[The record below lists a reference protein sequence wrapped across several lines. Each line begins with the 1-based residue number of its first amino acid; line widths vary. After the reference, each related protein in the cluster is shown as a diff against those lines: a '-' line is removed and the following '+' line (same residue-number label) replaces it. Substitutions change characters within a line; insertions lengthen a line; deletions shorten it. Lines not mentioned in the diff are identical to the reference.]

1 MEARS
6 IPSYIL
12 YRIEGYL
19 EERTSQ
25 CKKKQVYHFPKVN
38 YDSVMVRVQQMGQFE
53 MDMRLMVV
61 GMEDQ
66 QESGIVEE
74 DSDTQENHIVEGH

>member
-1 MEARS
+1 
-6 IPSYIL
+6 
-12 YRIEGYL
+12 
-19 EERTSQ
+19 
-25 CKKKQVYHFPKVN
+25 
-38 YDSVMVRVQQMGQFE
+38 MGQFE